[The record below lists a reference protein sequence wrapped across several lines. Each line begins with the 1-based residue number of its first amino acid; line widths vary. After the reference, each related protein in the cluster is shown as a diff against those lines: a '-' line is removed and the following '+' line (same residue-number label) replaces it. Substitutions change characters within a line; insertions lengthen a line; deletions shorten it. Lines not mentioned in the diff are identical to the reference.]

1 MAKLSEEVKK
11 AVVECGAA
19 LVATASRDGKP
30 NVSAKGT
37 FRVLDDEHV
46 MFADIRSPHTVANLQ
61 ENPQVAVIC
70 IDQATRSGCR
80 MSGRAEVISSGPLFD
95 RLSREYN
102 EKKLTVKHVV
112 KVLVEESSTFKV

>member
-46 MFADIRSPHTVANLQ
+46 MFADIRSPHTIDNLK
-61 ENPQVAVIC
+61 ENAQVAVIC
-70 IDQATRSGCR
+70 IDQTTRSGCR
-80 MSGRAEVISSGPLFD
+80 ISGKTEIIDSGPLFD
-95 RLSREYN
+95 RLSREYA
-102 EKKLTVKHVV
+102 ERKMTVKHVV
-112 KVLVEESSTFKV
+112 KVFVEESSTFKM